1 MSSDWHPSKVVLY
14 PVISEKSMEIAAQ
27 GKYIFIVA
35 DKATKAEIKRA
46 LSELYGVD
54 VVKVN
59 TVSLPRKPK
68 NWGRHAYK
76 TGKKRKA
83 IVTLSEGQNIPEITE
98 AV

>member
-1 MSSDWHPSKVVLY
+1 MSRDWHPSKVILY

-27 GKYIFIVA
+27 GKYVFIVA
-35 DKATKAEIKRA
+35 EKTTKAEVKRA

-59 TVSLPRKPK
+59 MVNLPRKPK

-76 TGKKRKA
+76 TGKRRKA
-83 IVTLSEGQNIPEITE
+83 VVTLSEGQNIPEITE